1 MFNRGKIQ
9 GDNLFELMEQV
20 QQSNTLLSM
29 KISGKDYEQLTVIND
44 IVKQKNQLFF
54 VVDEPSGFIETISD
68 IQVWKI
74 NFKFKGPD
82 NLQYVFSTT
91 GGNFD
96 GQKITI
102 PFPGYIERVQRRK
115 NFRIDAPAQ
124 AMVLFKDGTR
134 QHECSLIN
142 ISLGG
147 IFCKIARLGKGKEK
161 QPAFMKGETLQD
173 LELIFPPQEDRI
185 FQNVKVTKAIVR
197 RDEHDPEKD
206 LTGYGLEFTGID
218 RDEKKNLTAIVYYL
232 QRLNLQRK

>member
-9 GDNLFELMEQV
+9 KDNLFKLMEQV

-29 KISGKDYEQLTVIND
+29 RISEKDYEQLTVITD

-68 IQVWKI
+68 IKVWKI
-74 NFKFKGPD
+74 KYKFKGPE
-82 NLQYVFSTT
+82 NLQYIFSTT

-96 GQKITI
+96 GKRITI
-102 PFPGYIERVQRRK
+102 PFPNYIERVQRRK

-124 AMVLFKDGTR
+124 SIVLFNDGAY
-134 QHECSLIN
+134 QHEFSLIN

-147 IFCKIARLGKGKEK
+147 IFCKISRSGKEN
-161 QPAFMKGETLQD
+161 QPVFMKGETLRD
-173 LELIFPPQEDRI
+173 LELIFPPQEEKDI
-185 FQNVKVTKAIVR
+185 QKVKVTKAIVR
-197 RDEHDPEKD
+197 RNEHDPEKD
-206 LTGYGLEFTGID
+206 ITGYGLEFTGID